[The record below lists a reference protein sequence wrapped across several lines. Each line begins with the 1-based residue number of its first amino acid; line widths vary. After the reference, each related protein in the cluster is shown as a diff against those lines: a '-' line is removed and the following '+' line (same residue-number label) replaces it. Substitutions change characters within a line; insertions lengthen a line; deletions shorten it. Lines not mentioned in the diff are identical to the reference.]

1 MTFLLTSKFL
11 KAAAVSVV
19 VFILLDYLWLAVIAS
34 KWYRQTLGHLA
45 ELDGDGKI
53 IFNIPMGLIAQVVL
67 SLCISFVVGLALQL
81 DQRWIVAMGVGAFT
95 GFCLY
100 AVYDFTNLSFVK
112 NYPLWIALLD
122 VAWGTFQGLLGGIY
136 FHKLYHWFS

>member
-1 MTFLLTSKFL
+1 MAFVLTSKFL

-19 VFILLDYLWLAVIAS
+19 LFILLDYLWLAVIAS

-45 ELDGDGKI
+45 ELDADGKI

-67 SLCISFVVGLALQL
+67 SICLSFVVALALQL
-81 DQRWIVAMGVGAFT
+81 DYRLTVALVVGTFT

-122 VAWGTFQGLLGGIY
+122 VAWGSLQGLLAGFY
-136 FHKLYHWFS
+136 FYKLYSWF

>member
-1 MTFLLTSKFL
+1 MDFLLTSKFL

-45 ELDGDGKI
+45 ELDGEGKI
-53 IFNIPMGLIAQVVL
+53 IFNIPMGLIAQVIL

-136 FHKLYHWFS
+136 